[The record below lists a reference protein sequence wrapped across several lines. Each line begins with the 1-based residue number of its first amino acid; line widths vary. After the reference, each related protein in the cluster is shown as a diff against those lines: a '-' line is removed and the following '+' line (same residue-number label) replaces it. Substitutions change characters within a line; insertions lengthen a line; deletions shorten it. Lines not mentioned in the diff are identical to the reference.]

1 MIMSELALAACVGEE
16 PSGEG
21 EAKGTSVDDIE
32 VLITAVDAPRAAE
45 VADNGPVSTSVLPAV
60 TVTVTV

>member
-1 MIMSELALAACVGEE
+1 MSELALAACVGEE

-32 VLITAVDAPRAAE
+32 VLITAVDAPRAA
-45 VADNGPVSTSVLPAV
+45 DNDPVSTSVLPAV